1 MFKYSLV
8 AVLMAC
14 SSIAWSNENPT
25 DILDY
30 DYIYASAGSGSLNED
45 AAANANASVY
55 ALGVSYMMNENW
67 LLLGDYTARFI
78 HPDDTTTRID
88 TLMGGIGYR
97 YNLMQDFDFI
107 ASYNLGITKAK
118 VELNTNNTTV
128 SSDTELIHG
137 GKIALNY
144 GFAESWIANGSIQV
158 NRSDLI
164 DEEIYQTSLR
174 YLVTSQFAI
183 GGFYAHRDGNTQR
196 TNELGI
202 NFLLEY

>member
-8 AVLMAC
+8 TVLMAC

-45 AAANANASVY
+45 ATANANASVY
-55 ALGVSYMMNENW
+55 ALGVSYMMNDNW
-67 LLLGDYTARFI
+67 LLMGDYTARFI

-118 VELNTNNTTV
+118 VELNTNNIAV

-137 GKIALNY
+137 GKVALNY
-144 GFAESWIANGSIQV
+144 GFAESWIASGSIQV

-174 YLVTSQFAI
+174 YLVTSRFAI